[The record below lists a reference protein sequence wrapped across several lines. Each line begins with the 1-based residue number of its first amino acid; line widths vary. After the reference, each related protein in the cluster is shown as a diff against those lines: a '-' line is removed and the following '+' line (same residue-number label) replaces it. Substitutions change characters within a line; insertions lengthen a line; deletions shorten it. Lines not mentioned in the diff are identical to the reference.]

1 MSIWEYIL
9 LFASAIFGAYA
20 SSFVIKKRDDILQL
34 LLSFSGSYLLGVTV
48 LHLIPSLY
56 ATNTAKGTGFFMLG
70 GFIIQLLL
78 EQLSRG
84 VEHGH
89 MHFHQEEGRTAMV
102 VSVLAGLGLHAF
114 MEGLP
119 LDYYEQFHDVH
130 HSHDHSGHNHFLWA
144 IILHKIP
151 AAFAL
156 MSLLSMAGFSKKT
169 VWTAIIIF
177 ALMSPLGALLGGLM
191 NMDNQART
199 WTLALIS
206 GSLLHISTTILFETD
221 KSKEHKISL
230 KKFITI
236 IIGILMAL
244 TSLL

>member
-9 LFASAIFGAYA
+9 LFGSALIGAVA
-20 SSFVIKKRDDILQL
+20 SSFTIRKRDDILQF

-56 ATNTAKGTGFFMLG
+56 SNTIKGTGFFMLG
-70 GFIIQLLL
+70 GFLIQLLL

-89 MHFHQEEGRTAMV
+89 MHFHKEEGKVAMAI
-102 VSVLAGLGLHAF
+102 SVLAGLGLHAF

-119 LDYYEQFHDVH
+119 LDYYDSYHLANH
-130 HSHDHSGHNHFLWA
+130 GHDHGSHNHFLWA

-156 MSLLSMAGFSKKT
+156 MSLLSMANFNKKT
-169 VWTAIIIF
+169 VWIAIIIF
-177 ALMSPLGALLGGLM
+177 AAMSPLGALLGSML
-191 NMDNQART
+191 DFDEQSRT

-206 GSLLHISTTILFETD
+206 GSLLHISTTILFEAD
-221 KSKEHKISL
+221 KSKQHKVSL

-236 IIGILMAL
+236 LIGILMAL
-244 TSLL
+244 TSTL

>member
-1 MSIWEYIL
+1 MSVWEYIL
-9 LFASAIFGAYA
+9 LFSSAILGAIA
-20 SSFVIKKRDDILQL
+20 SSLTIRKKEFVLQF

-56 ATNTAKGTGFFMLG
+56 TNPVRGTGLFMLG
-70 GFIIQLLL
+70 GFFIQLLL

-89 MHFHQEEGRTAMV
+89 MHFHKEEGKAAMV
-102 VSVLAGLGLHAF
+102 ISVLAGLGLHAF

-119 LDYYEQFHDVH
+119 LDYYDSYHLENHG
-130 HSHDHSGHNHFLWA
+130 HDHGHHNHFLWA

-156 MSLLSMAGFSKKT
+156 MSLLTLANFSKRT
-169 VWTAIIIF
+169 IWISIVIF
-177 ALMSPLGALLGGLM
+177 AMMSPLGALLGGMLEL
-191 NMDNQART
+191 NANSRT
-199 WTLALIS
+199 LTLALIS
-206 GSLLHISTTILFETD
+206 GSLLHISTTILFEAD

-236 IIGILMAL
+236 LIGILMAL
-244 TSLL
+244 TSTL